1 MANNKILDEYQ
12 IDIPVALDRVE
23 KEIQQLIPLEHQA
36 NVLSEQIVRRNK
48 LNDSIKESVEF
59 ILRQCELIN
68 KKGL

>member
-1 MANNKILDEYQ
+1 MAHNKILNEYQ
-12 IDIPVALDRVE
+12 IDIPVTLDVVE

-36 NVLSEQIVRRNK
+36 NVLSEQIVRRNE
-48 LNDSIKESVEF
+48 LNESIKESVEF

>member
-36 NVLSEQIVRRNK
+36 NVLSEQIVRKNE
-48 LNDSIKESVEF
+48 LCDSIKESVEF
-59 ILRQCELIN
+59 ILRQCELID